1 MFAEDPDFGMPEC
14 ASGGLADADL
24 LDQSL
29 FDDFCSFFLLQEM
42 YFPIEVSRINKTSSN
57 PFIQCAQRAKI
68 ASVKGKILEIA
79 RLKGKACL
87 EAAVKDLMRAL
98 MQNEHSALSTPQLKQ
113 ALEYIFLYST
123 GCPVELALT
132 FRYHTAQGECCIVA
146 RSPIAKGTLIPG
158 LAGTFCP
165 LPASTVELLK
175 EENRDFSLMYSAS
188 VGTQGIFVGTARFLN
203 HDCKPNCEFS
213 LVSRQQVKVK
223 ALKDIGIGQELT
235 VFYDK
240 NYFGLLNKDCLCES
254 CTFESNKRCINCT
267 ATCLPTGKRAN
278 LRSRNSF
285 ISPCSECK
293 NSDEKRLK
301 QLKALDKRNLKLFQR
316 HWPLRR

>member
-1 MFAEDPDFGMPEC
+1 MFAVEPDFGMPEC
-14 ASGGLADADL
+14 ASEGLADSDL

-42 YFPIEVSRINKTSSN
+42 YFPSGVSRINSASSN
-57 PFIQCAQRAKI
+57 PFIQCAQGCKM
-68 ASVKGKILEIA
+68 ASVKGKVLEIA
-79 RLKGKACL
+79 RVKGQAYL
-87 EAAVKDLMRAL
+87 EAAVKDLMRVL
-98 MQNEHSALSTPQLKQ
+98 IPKNHQIISSQQVEQ
-113 ALEYIFLYST
+113 ALEYIFMHST

-132 FRYHTAQGECCIVA
+132 FRYHKEQGECCIVA
-146 RSPIAKGTLIPG
+146 RCLIAKGSLIPG

-165 LPASTVELLK
+165 LPTSTLELLK
-175 EENRDFSLMYSAS
+175 RDFSLMYSAS

-223 ALKDIGIGQELT
+223 ALKEIEIGQELT
-235 VFYDK
+235 VLYDK

-254 CTFESNKRCINCT
+254 CSFEPNRNCT
-267 ATCLPTGKRAN
+267 NCAVNSPPAGKRAN
-278 LRSRNSF
+278 LRSRKSF

-293 NSDEKRLK
+293 NADEKRLR
-301 QLKALDKRNLKLFQR
+301 QLKALNKRNLKLFQR
-316 HWPLRR
+316 HWPFRR